1 LPSSS
6 RGHLFFCV
14 FFFFAWS
21 SWHLHVFT
29 SASSFVFLHT
39 SHTPYS
45 RDTLDS
51 HTCTHPSQDW
61 LDPSLQRNHLS
72 DEELLHTASTI
83 DWSQHFIPNIEL
95 LDAVDYTIIGGDG
108 SGMIMPRLRPK
119 DHKTKECNH
128 CTMSVKYSATMK
140 SRFDFRHFPFEKQ
153 ILQLSMKT
161 LSISDGIRFQN
172 GKTNGFVQR
181 KCIYI
186 HTYMY
191 IIYIHIIFFSRVL
204 LLQLNFHFHFHFHL
218 CFLSIRSLYDTYV

>member
-1 LPSSS
+1 VRLPSSFYTLPT
-6 RGHLFFCV
+6 RHI
-14 FFFFAWS
+14 
-21 SWHLHVFT
+21 HVT
-29 SASSFVFLHT
+29 H
-39 SHTPYS
+39 
-45 RDTLDS
+45 S

-83 DWSQHFIPNIEL
+83 DWPQHFIPNIEL

-186 HTYMY
+186 HTY
-191 IIYIHIIFFSRVL
+191 IYTYIFFFTCSPSSTQLPLPLPLPLVL
-204 LLQLNFHFHFHFHL
+204 PFHTI
-218 CFLSIRSLYDTYV
+218 SI

>member
-1 LPSSS
+1 MRLPSSFYTLPT
-6 RGHLFFCV
+6 R
-14 FFFFAWS
+14 
-21 SWHLHVFT
+21 HLHT
-29 SASSFVFLHT
+29 LHVT
-39 SHTPYS
+39 HS
-45 RDTLDS
+45 
-51 HTCTHPSQDW
+51 HPSQDW

-119 DHKTKECNH
+119 DHKTKDH

-140 SRFDFRHFPFEKQ
+140 SRFDFRRFPFEKQ
-153 ILQLSMKT
+153 ILQLSMKA

-181 KCIYI
+181 KCIYMGTYI
-186 HTYMY
+186 HVHIHAY
-191 IIYIHIIFFSRVL
+191 IYIYFFTCSPSSTQL
-204 LLQLNFHFHFHFHL
+204 PLPLPLASFPYDLYMIHMYSASPYSLALQKRPY
-218 CFLSIRSLYDTYV
+218 RSTRR

>member
-1 LPSSS
+1 MRLPSSFYTLPT
-6 RGHLFFCV
+6 R
-14 FFFFAWS
+14 
-21 SWHLHVFT
+21 HLHT
-29 SASSFVFLHT
+29 LHVT
-39 SHTPYS
+39 HS
-45 RDTLDS
+45 
-51 HTCTHPSQDW
+51 HPSQDW

-186 HTYMY
+186 HTYIHTY
-191 IIYIHIIFFSRVL
+191 NIYIFF
-204 LLQLNFHFHFHFHL
+204 FHVFSFFNSTSTSTST